1 MSKYQTEI
9 EEKLNRH
16 PYGVPRVQG
25 RNQRIVLLSLGW
37 DLSRTWRQEGL
48 TNKIGCT
55 RGVVC
60 NAVSALEERGY
71 VQKRAGARAKAGKVL
86 PAVQGS
92 ELAKEWVTSLLKNVT
107 LSPEQR
113 SYTGIYLNARR
124 ILRGLG
130 RRYPAAYTAPELAE
144 ELGLGCVTSRNFV
157 KGLDERELVY
167 SCDKKSHVKKYRM
180 TEAGMAW
187 YREDRLLRGLKL

>member
-1 MSKYQTEI
+1 MSKYQTDMEQ
-9 EEKLNRH
+9 KLNRH

-25 RNQRIVLLSLGW
+25 HNQRVVLLSLGW
-37 DLSRTWRQEGL
+37 DPQRTWRQEGL

-92 ELAKEWVTSLLKNVT
+92 DLAKEWVTGLLGGLD
-107 LSPEQR
+107 LSPEQQ
-113 SYTGIYLNARR
+113 SYASVYLSARR

-130 RRYPAAYTAPELAE
+130 RRYPISFTIPDMAE
-144 ELGLGCVTSRNFV
+144 ELGLGEDSSRNFV
-157 KGLDERELVY
+157 NGLVDREMLY
-167 SCDKKSHVKKYRM
+167 SCDKKASTRKYRM

-187 YREDRLLRGLKL
+187 YRKDRLSRGLKL